1 MWIASTGYGAVI
13 MLLKSTFLLQSR
25 RVFPLSNIQRLCDG
39 FLVFI
44 IIWAI
49 GGTIGSLLNCR
60 PFKQNWDPMIYQDC
74 KARLYF
80 WYTMGTLHV
89 LTDVAIFALPL
100 PLLKTLSLP
109 KLQKGVLMGVFSLGF
124 L

>member
-13 MLLKSTFLLQSR
+13 MLLKSTFLLQYR
-25 RVFPLSNIQRLCDG
+25 RVFPLHNIQRLCDA

-44 IIWAI
+44 IAWAI

-60 PFKQNWDPMIYQDC
+60 PLKQNWDPSIYKDC
-74 KARLYF
+74 EARLYF
-80 WYTMGTLHV
+80 WYCMGILHV

-100 PLLKTLSLP
+100 PLLKRLSLP
-109 KLQKGVLMGVFSLGF
+109 NLQKGVLIGVFSLGF

>member
-13 MLLKSTFLLQSR
+13 MLLKSTFILQYR
-25 RVFPLSNIQRLCDG
+25 RVFPLQNIQRICDA

-44 IIWAI
+44 ITWAI
-49 GGTIGSLLNCR
+49 CGTIGSFLQ
-60 PFKQNWDPMIYQDC
+60 QNWDPVIYKDC

-80 WYTMGTLHV
+80 WYSMGILHV

-100 PLLKTLSLP
+100 PLLKTLTLP
-109 KLQKGVLMGVFSLGF
+109 RLQKGVLIGIFSIGF